1 MSVAAA
7 SAVSYALDLVKVPAA
22 VPAARAARFPTDITT
37 LLRLVA
43 MDSTTIEQSVTLTG
57 ESEAQLLDAAE
68 FFVLQVC
75 FTPGID
81 SYRILGANR
90 DDPIA
95 RIREHYRLLVRWLH
109 PDRNSDAWQ
118 TVFLDRV
125 NRAWRDLR
133 SADGRAEY
141 DRIGPAHPDADEDSR
156 LVAGMPLTVAGLAGG
171 LPMGK
176 RMSARTMR
184 RLPTFVL
191 GGLGVVAAVILGLMY
206 VAHEEEV
213 REVAPRVGVE
223 DQSSVPFSGE
233 VLPRDPSADFMRAA
247 ETVPVDSVQLLPSAA
262 PEESVPLSL
271 PPTAAASM
279 TQQSAA
285 AERNGVRAKSVDG
298 GAIDTN
304 LIDTS
309 PIDTGSIITA
319 SGGALSIDAL
329 AIDPGLTDP
338 LLIAPV
344 AKPTVVRPAPDTLM
358 AEVSPA
364 SIDVAKAR
372 VSTRADLPS
381 ASSPSTSTAS
391 DQSVQTP
398 TAAAI
403 SAAQGAPPESVLAA
417 ENSPTGTDTDV
428 GGSGDELLVDEL
440 LRQFRNAYDQGDL
453 IRLMALFTRDARNVV
468 DGSKRLADDYR
479 ELFQSSQARH
489 LLLRDRSW
497 WREGDMVAV
506 VATFDASITPIGSV
520 RSRRIGGD
528 IRFELR
534 REDGAVRIARIR
546 HQAE

>member
-125 NRAWRDLR
+125 NGAWRDLR

-206 VAHEEEV
+206 VAHDEEV
-213 REVAPRVGVE
+213 RELAPRVGLE

-262 PEESVPLSL
+262 LEESVPPL
-271 PPTAAASM
+271 PPTAAVSM
-279 TQQSAA
+279 TQQSPA
-285 AERNGVRAKSVDG
+285 AEHNRVRAKSVDG
-298 GAIDTN
+298 GSID
-304 LIDTS
+304 I
-309 PIDTGSIITA
+309 GSIVTA
-319 SGGALSIDAL
+319 SGGAPSIDAL

-338 LLIAPV
+338 PLIAPV
-344 AKPTVVRPAPDTLM
+344 AKPTVVRPEPDTLL

-381 ASSPSTSTAS
+381 ASSPSTSPAS

-398 TAAAI
+398 TAIAS
-403 SAAQGAPPESVLAA
+403 SAEQATTPESVLAA
-417 ENSPTGTDTDV
+417 ENLPTGTDTDV
-428 GGSGDELLVDEL
+428 GGSDDELLVDEL

-479 ELFQSSQARH
+479 ELFKSSQARH

>member
-7 SAVSYALDLVKVPAA
+7 SAVRYALDLVKVPAA

-43 MDSTTIEQSVTLTG
+43 MDSTTIEQSVAQTG

-90 DDPIA
+90 DDPIE

-133 SADGRAEY
+133 SVDGRAEY
-141 DRIGPAHPDADEDSR
+141 DRIGPAQPDAEEDSR
-156 LVAGMPLTVAGLAGG
+156 LVAGMPRTVAGLAGG

-184 RLPTFVL
+184 HLPTFVL
-191 GGLGVVAAVILGLMY
+191 GGLGVVAAMIIGLMY
-206 VAHEEEV
+206 VAHDDDV
-213 REVAPRVGVE
+213 REVAPRVSIA
-223 DQSSVPFSGE
+223 DQSSAPFSGE
-233 VLPRDPSADFMRAA
+233 VLPQDPSEQFARTT
-247 ETVPVDSVQLLPSAA
+247 ETAPLDSVQRVPTETSEESVPVPPSTVASVEQLSAA
-262 PEESVPLSL
+262 PEHK
-271 PPTAAASM
+271 
-279 TQQSAA
+279 
-285 AERNGVRAKSVDG
+285 GVRAKSVAPG
-298 GAIDTN
+298 
-304 LIDTS
+304 
-309 PIDTGSIITA
+309 PISTA
-319 SGGALSIDAL
+319 SIDALSTDAL
-329 AIDPGLTDP
+329 AIDPGLSDSPP
-338 LLIAPV
+338 LAPAAKHIAE
-344 AKPTVVRPAPDTLM
+344 RPAPDTLV
-358 AEVSPA
+358 AEVNPA
-364 SIDVAKAR
+364 SIEVEEAP

-381 ASSPSTSTAS
+381 VSSPSTSTAS

-398 TAAAI
+398 TAIAI
-403 SAAQGAPPESVLAA
+403 SAEQETPPESVLTA
-417 ENSPTGTDTDV
+417 ESLLSATGTDV

-440 LRQFRNAYDQGDL
+440 LQQFRTAYDQGDL

-479 ELFQSSQARH
+479 ELFKSSQARH

-528 IRFELR
+528 IRFELL